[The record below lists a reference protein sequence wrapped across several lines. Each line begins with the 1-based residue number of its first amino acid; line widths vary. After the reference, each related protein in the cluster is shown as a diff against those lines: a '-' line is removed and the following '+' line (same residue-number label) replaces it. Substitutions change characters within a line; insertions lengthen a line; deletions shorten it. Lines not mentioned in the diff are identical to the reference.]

1 MNENLRDALDNM
13 FDARVP
19 NLWLKGS
26 WESSTLGKH
35 SSVYQTSETLVSW
48 LSQFSIHVQ
57 KIVFKNSDTT
67 QMINDWNFS

>member
-26 WESSTLGKH
+26 WESSTLGKNC
-35 SSVYQTSETLVSW
+35 SVLTSKTLVSW

-57 KIVFKNSDTT
+57 EIVL
-67 QMINDWNFS
+67 NDADDK